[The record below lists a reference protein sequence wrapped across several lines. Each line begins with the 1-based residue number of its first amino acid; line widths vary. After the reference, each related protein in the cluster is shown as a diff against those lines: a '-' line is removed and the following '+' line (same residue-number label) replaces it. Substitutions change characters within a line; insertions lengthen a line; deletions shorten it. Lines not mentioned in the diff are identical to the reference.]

1 MTEFFCRAVVNA
13 DKCRVALGHMEEA
26 VRCPLISPG
35 LCASK
40 AFDRNRR

>member
-1 MTEFFCRAVVNA
+1 MRIEFFCRAIVNA
-13 DKCRVALGHMEEA
+13 DKCRVAFGHEEA
-26 VRCPLISPG
+26 VRCPVISPG